1 MRIAVPPVTGRP
13 SDSPIL
19 WEWWSNSAFRARLLW
34 ARSNF
39 NERGLGCTKKID
51 GCGMMS
57 RMTNAAIQKR
67 LDRLQAEIKLI
78 RRSTRKRLDLSVDEK
93 NWKKMRGTVKKVR
106 AQLYK
111 ERYA

>member
-1 MRIAVPPVTGRP
+1 M
-13 SDSPIL
+13 L
-19 WEWWSNSAFRARLLW
+19 
-34 ARSNF
+34 
-39 NERGLGCTKKID
+39 
-51 GCGMMS
+51 

-78 RRSTRKRLDLSVDEK
+78 RRTTRKRLDLSIDEK